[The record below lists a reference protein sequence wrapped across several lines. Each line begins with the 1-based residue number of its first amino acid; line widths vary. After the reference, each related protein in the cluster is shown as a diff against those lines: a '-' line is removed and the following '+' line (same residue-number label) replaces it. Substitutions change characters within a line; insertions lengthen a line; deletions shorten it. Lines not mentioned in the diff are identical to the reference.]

1 LRKSLRLKAAMAT
14 FLPLIHARLAL
25 TATWFTLIIGLW
37 ALVQWLRNRPL
48 DASWYG
54 AAVIAQ
60 ITILVQ
66 GLLGAWL
73 YLGLRLEVP
82 SQRPFMHILY
92 GIVAVITLPAAWG
105 YFGNLPEERVRSL
118 AMAATCIFLWGILQR
133 AASTALFTPPGL

>member
-1 LRKSLRLKAAMAT
+1 MAS
-14 FLPLIHARLAL
+14 FLPLLHDRLAV

-48 DASWYG
+48 GASWYG

-60 ITILVQ
+60 LTILAQ

-73 YLGLRLEVP
+73 YLGMGLGAALP
-82 SQRPFMHILY
+82 RPFMHILY

-105 YFGNLPEERVRSL
+105 YFGNLPDERVRSL
-118 AMAATCIFLWGILQR
+118 AMAATCIFLWGILLR
-133 AASTALFTPPGL
+133 SGSTAVYLPPGL